1 MVRIVS
7 GQVRGR
13 RLKIPSGPLRPTS
26 GRVKT
31 SLFDILAAWI
41 GGRTVVDLCAGTG
54 SLGIEA
60 LSRGAA
66 SAVFVDDDPGAVRA
80 IKTNLE
86 VLEDQAAVW
95 HTDAA
100 AALKHLSQCSCPVD
114 LIIADPPYNGS
125 FINEIVHAVATLP
138 VLTDDGLLI
147 IEHSA
152 KSEPPV
158 ADSGLVQTRQK
169 KYGNTALTFYQRDEQ
184 DRLTSPRFASVT
196 RPVDLQPPSPRKRR

>member
-7 GQVRGR
+7 GQVKGR

-31 SLFDILAAWI
+31 SLFDTLAPWI
-41 GGRTVVDLCAGTG
+41 GGKTVVDLCAGTG

-66 SAVFVDDDPGAVRA
+66 CAVFVDDDPGAVRA
-80 IKTNLE
+80 IKTNLGI
-86 VLEDQAAVW
+86 LEDQAAVW
-95 HTDAA
+95 RTDAA
-100 AALKHLSQCSCPVD
+100 TALSHLSQCHCPVD
-114 LIIADPPYNGS
+114 LIIADPPYNGQYV
-125 FINEIVHAVATLP
+125 NEIVHAVAALP
-138 VLTDDGLLI
+138 VLTDDGRLI

-152 KSEPPV
+152 KFEPV
-158 ADSGLVQTRQK
+158 ITDSGLIQTQNK
-169 KYGNTALTFYQRDEQ
+169 QYGNTTLTYYQRDEP
-184 DRLTSPRFASVT
+184 DRITSPQLASGV